1 MMGFNPSSV
10 RCKIKTPFQNSFHV
24 KLVPAKQILFKR
36 IEMTAEYTV
45 ALSESKYPIKR
56 EFGAKVGNGKTSA
69 PLSTCT

>member
-1 MMGFNPSSV
+1 MRGFTPSSV
-10 RCKIKTPFQNSFHV
+10 TCKIKTPFQNSFYV

-45 ALSESKYPIKR
+45 ALCESKYPIKR
-56 EFGAKVGNGKTSA
+56 EFGAKVGNGKNSA

>member
-1 MMGFNPSSV
+1 ME
-10 RCKIKTPFQNSFHV
+10 
-24 KLVPAKQILFKR
+24 LVPAKQILFKR